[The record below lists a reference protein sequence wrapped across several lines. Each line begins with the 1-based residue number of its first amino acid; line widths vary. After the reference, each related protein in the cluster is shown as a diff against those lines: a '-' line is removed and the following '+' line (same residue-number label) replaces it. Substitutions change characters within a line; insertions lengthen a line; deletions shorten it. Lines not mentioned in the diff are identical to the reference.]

1 MPQDSCI
8 SVQNVSWQPQKS
20 KPPILKEVSASFSP
34 GAFTVLLGPNGAGKT
49 SLLRQILG
57 FIRPQSGQI
66 LVAGHDIRSYSRRD
80 LAKEI
85 AYLPQ
90 SPRSS
95 YELPVSEVIKM
106 ARFSYL
112 KPFEQLG
119 PQDIAAVDEAVARSG
134 CEQLFHQI
142 FAQLS
147 GGERQRVLC
156 ARAMA
161 QESRFILLD
170 EPVSNLDLKYQHTI
184 LAALKNLVQ
193 DKGVGII
200 CVMHDINLSQQY
212 ADQVVLLEDGQVVAQ
227 GPRREILQAER
238 LTQVYGWPLDLVQ
251 DGEGNSFFVS
261 RATSPSSPGHPL

>member
-1 MPQDSCI
+1 MPQNSRI
-8 SVQNVSWQPQKS
+8 SVQKLRWQPQKS
-20 KPPILKEVSASFSP
+20 KPPILDDVSASFEP

-57 FIRPQSGQI
+57 FIRPQAGEI
-66 LVAGHDIRSYSRRD
+66 LVAGQDIRTYSRRD
-80 LAKEI
+80 LPKEI

-90 SPRSS
+90 SSRSY

-106 ARFSYL
+106 ARYSYL
-112 KPFEQLG
+112 KHFEQLG
-119 PQDIAAVDEAVARSG
+119 PADYAAVDEAVARSG
-134 CEQLFHQI
+134 CANLLAKN

-156 ARAMA
+156 ARAIA

-184 LAALKNLVQ
+184 LTALKNLVQ

-212 ADQVVLLEDGQVVAQ
+212 ADQVVLLKDGQVIAQ
-227 GPRREILQAER
+227 GSREEILQPEL

-261 RATSPSSPGHPL
+261 RATNPS